1 MLTAVW
7 FDAIESLK
15 CEGMSDLLIELEQD
29 GREFLES
36 DENSQPPRQICFH
49 HLPSD

>member
-15 CEGMSDLLIELEQD
+15 CEGMSGMLYIYIYIY
-29 GREFLES
+29 
-36 DENSQPPRQICFH
+36 NSSH
-49 HLPSD
+49 NY